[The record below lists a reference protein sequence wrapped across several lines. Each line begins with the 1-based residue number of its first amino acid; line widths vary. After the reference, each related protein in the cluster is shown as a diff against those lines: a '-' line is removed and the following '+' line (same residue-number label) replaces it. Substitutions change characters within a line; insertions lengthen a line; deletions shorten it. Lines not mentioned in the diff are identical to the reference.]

1 MDYYSVPLGF
11 GMALNQ
17 NTAAMI
23 RYSGMPKAQQQAI
36 LDQAHN
42 IHSREGMYQLVAQ
55 IANGT
60 LR

>member
-23 RYSGMPKAQQQAI
+23 RYAGMTSAQQQAI
-36 LDQAHN
+36 LDQAHQ

-60 LR
+60 LH

>member
-1 MDYYSVPLGF
+1 MDYDSVPLGF

-23 RYSGMPKAQQQAI
+23 RYSGMTKKQQQAI
-36 LDQAHN
+36 LNQAHN
-42 IHSREGMYQLVAQ
+42 IHTKEGMYQLVAQ

-60 LR
+60 LS

>member
-1 MDYYSVPLGF
+1 MSIPMGF

-23 RYSGMPKAQQQAI
+23 RFSGMTRDQQQAI
-36 LDQAHN
+36 LDQAHS
-42 IHSREGMYQLVAQ
+42 IHSKEGMYQLVAQ

-60 LR
+60 LQ

>member
-1 MDYYSVPLGF
+1 MDEYGVPLGF

-23 RYSGMPKAQQQAI
+23 RYAGMSREQQQDI
-36 LDQAHN
+36 MDKAHN

-60 LR
+60 MQ

>member
-1 MDYYSVPLGF
+1 MDFYSVPLGF

-23 RYSGMPKAQQQAI
+23 RYSGMTAEQQQDI
-36 LDQAHN
+36 LNRAHQ
-42 IHSREGMYQLVAQ
+42 IHSREGMYQQVAQ